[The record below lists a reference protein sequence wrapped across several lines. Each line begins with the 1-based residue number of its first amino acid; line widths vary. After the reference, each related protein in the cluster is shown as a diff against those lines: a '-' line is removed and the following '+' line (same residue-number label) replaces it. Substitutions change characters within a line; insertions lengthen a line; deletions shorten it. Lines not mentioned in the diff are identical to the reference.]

1 MARLRVQAT
10 LKTPNPHPKAVQ
22 GLKALGLAG
31 FGSSSLSSNRSS
43 HVNVAVVLVAAAVSC
58 LSKYAPETRR
68 CWWAFSTGLGVE
80 GEFRKLG
87 WPFSTHGPE
96 SCPFKVCLGILLC
109 LKLTY
114 VWLCW
119 DLNPSAALNHT
130 ALNPK
135 PWGLNAYSLSSR
147 HLKLKAQPSKSRS
160 VSAAAQKRFLASETA
175 HAEKRLGLRLLNPKV
190 LGVKGLLSRIF
201 SGLLS
206 RGLGYVLGLVV
217 GSGASGFSTGSACKM
232 QGYGGFKVK
241 S

>member
-68 CWWAFSTGLGVE
+68 CWRAFSTGLGVE

-87 WPFSTHGPE
+87 WPLSTHGPE
-96 SCPFKVCLGILLC
+96 SCPFKVCLGILFC
-109 LKLTY
+109 LT
-114 VWLCW
+114 
-119 DLNPSAALNHT
+119 SAALNHT

-135 PWGLNAYSLSSR
+135 PWGLNAYSLSPR

-190 LGVKGLLSRIF
+190 LGVKGLLSRTFFGFTIQGF
-201 SGLLS
+201 GVCAWPCGRF
-206 RGLGYVLGLVV
+206 RG
-217 GSGASGFSTGSACKM
+217 FRI
-232 QGYGGFKVK
+232 
-241 S
+241 